1 MWVQGDIHRKKEK
14 EGLSNRQV
22 SHILS
27 GVDDITINDNEKS
40 YGVSYQL
47 PRAKTTFTLTEMPV
61 FRFKPEF
68 RFFHQV

>member
-1 MWVQGDIHRKKEK
+1 MWVQGDIHRKKGK

-40 YGVSYQL
+40 YGVS
-47 PRAKTTFTLTEMPV
+47 
-61 FRFKPEF
+61 
-68 RFFHQV
+68 